1 VEHLRKA
8 IQWLQDAAD
17 HSDEGDAIGDALAA
31 ALQAWLNAD
40 HFMTPAS
47 FERLMKDIYE
57 RRAT

>member
-1 VEHLRKA
+1 MRPI
-8 IQWLQDAAD
+8 IQTRAMP
-17 HSDEGDAIGDALAA
+17 SGDALAA